1 MPITTILDTH
11 TVAQLVGLLNDN
23 FSYLQSVSGG
33 AGKYVANL
41 SGVTGATAITHSL
54 NSQDLIVQAWDSSG
68 ALVFAPVQIN
78 TANQITITF
87 DTSFTGRVIV
97 RT

>member
-1 MPITTILDTH
+1 MPLTSILDTH

-23 FSYLQSVSGG
+23 FAYIESVSGG

-41 SGVTGATAITHSL
+41 SGANGATAITHSL
-54 NSQDLIVQAWDSSG
+54 NSQDLLVQAWDSSG

-78 TANQITITF
+78 TVNQITITF
-87 DTSFTGRVIV
+87 DAPFTGRVIV